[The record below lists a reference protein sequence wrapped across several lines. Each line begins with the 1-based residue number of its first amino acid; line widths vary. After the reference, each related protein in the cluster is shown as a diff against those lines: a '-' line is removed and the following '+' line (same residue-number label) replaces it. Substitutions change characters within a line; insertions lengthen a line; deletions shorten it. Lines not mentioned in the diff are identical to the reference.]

1 VSPAA
6 AKLDPDALAALEEQ
20 RDFLLRSIADL
31 DRELEAGDLDPD
43 DHRTLR
49 DDYTAR
55 AAQVIRAIDAQKA
68 GLAEARRPRSA
79 GRTLAIVAGI
89 AVFALVSG
97 LAVASALGAR
107 KAGESASGGVQ
118 VQQTPSQRANAC
130 IPKMQSDPQG
140 ALDCFS
146 AVREDDPNNPVAMT
160 WTAWLLSNASQQVDD
175 SGERVL
181 LEGQAAV
188 LLDSAVEA
196 DPRYSPARA
205 FRAIVAYRN
214 GRYEDA
220 KGYLADFR
228 ENNPSAEAQ
237 QIIEQQGLEAKIDA
251 ALAEQ
256 AGSTTTSTPEG

>member
-1 VSPAA
+1 MSPAA
-6 AKLDPDALAALEEQ
+6 GKLDPDALAALEEQ

-31 DRELEAGDLDPD
+31 DRELAAGDLDPD

-55 AAQVIRAIDAQKA
+55 AAQVLRAIDAQRA
-68 GLAEARRPRSA
+68 GLAEAVRPRSL

-89 AVFALVSG
+89 AVFALLSG

-118 VQQTPSQRANAC
+118 VQQTPSQRANEC

-160 WTAWLLSNASQQVDD
+160 RTAWLLSNASQQVDD
-175 SGERVL
+175 WRAG
-181 LEGQAAV
+181 
-188 LLDSAVEA
+188 
-196 DPRYSPARA
+196 PARGPGR
-205 FRAIVAYRN
+205 RAPRQR
-214 GRYEDA
+214 GR
-220 KGYLADFR
+220 GRPPLLAGPGVPGDR
-228 ENNPSAEAQ
+228 RLPQRSLRGR
-237 QIIEQQGLEAKIDA
+237 QGLPGG
-251 ALAEQ
+251 LPREQ
-256 AGSTTTSTPEG
+256 PSPRPSRSSSSRGSRRRSMPPGRGRRLDHHLDPGG